1 MKSDPIRQAMS
12 NAETAYR
19 AEIVCSPVTPGSR
32 PDELLALLTPDDEPA
47 LLDSSARHP
56 VYGRY
61 SILACR
67 PMEVLTLRDGVLRD
81 RRQRMIASGA
91 EGVWAELAKALAP
104 VAPAAADESLPYA
117 PGWIGYVGYE
127 VGRIIERLPGR
138 AVRDTHLPDLHLA
151 FYDAILVCEA
161 AGGQAW
167 LAELKFRDPAP
178 PGAGAAAEKLRDI
191 LALSRSNGPPSSP
204 STGRTADVVCPGP
217 KGRSKDGFEHGN
229 SRTGGP
235 ARVPEAG
242 PLPPASNFTPDQY
255 RRAVARCIEYI
266 AAGDIFQVN
275 LSRRFEVPNAPDPRR
290 TYRML
295 RACNPA
301 SYAAYLEFRQD
312 DRLCAVLSSSPELF
326 LRVRGRHVVTRPI
339 KGTRGRCGD
348 ERTDAAARADLV
360 ASPKDN
366 AELAMIVDL
375 LRNDLGRVCRYGS
388 IRVVEPAA
396 LEAHPTVFHLVA
408 TVEGELRP
416 DVGPAGLL
424 RSTLPGGSIT
434 GAPKIRA
441 MEIIDEMEDVARGVY
456 TGCLGIVSADGDCE
470 WNIAIRTMVYDGGRA
485 LVQAGGGIVA
495 DSRPDDE
502 YHETLHKARA
512 MIEALA
518 MAEKEKN
525 QITGTK

>member
-1 MKSDPIRQAMS
+1 MS
-12 NAETAYR
+12 NAEAGYR
-19 AEIVCSPVTPGSR
+19 AEIVCQPIECCSPPA
-32 PDELLALLTPDDEPA
+32 ELLALLTPDDDPA
-47 LLDSSARHP
+47 LLDSSALHP
-56 VYGRY
+56 AYGRC

-67 PMEVLTLRDGVLRD
+67 PLAELTLRDGILRD
-81 RRQRMIASGA
+81 RAQRVIAAGT
-91 EGVWAELAKALAP
+91 EEVWAALGKALRP
-104 VAPAAADESLPYA
+104 ISRPAADASLPYA

-151 FYDAILVCEA
+151 FYDAILVRDA

-178 PGAGAAAEKLRDI
+178 PGAGAAAEILRRLVGAVSQASCRTQSSIVGCHASVLGSMSPVPSQDMLPKTEAWHPTHRI
-191 LALSRSNGPPSSP
+191 IADRAL
-204 STGRTADVVCPGP
+204 
-217 KGRSKDGFEHGN
+217 
-229 SRTGGP
+229 
-235 ARVPEAG
+235 
-242 PLPPASNFTPDQY
+242 ASNFTPDQY
-255 RRAVARCIEYI
+255 RRAVGRCIEYI

-275 LSRRFEVPNAPDPRR
+275 LSRRYEVPDAPDPRT

-301 SYAAYLEFRQD
+301 SYSAYLEFRQGT
-312 DRLCAVLSSSPELF
+312 RLCAVLSSSPELF
-326 LRVRGRHVVTRPI
+326 LRVRGRHVITRPI

-348 ERTDAAARADLV
+348 ERTDAAACADLL

-388 IRVVEPAA
+388 IRVTEPAA

-408 TVEGELRP
+408 TVEGELCP
-416 DVGPAGLL
+416 DVDPAGLL
-424 RSTLPGGSIT
+424 RSTFPGGSIT

-441 MEIIDEMEDVARGVY
+441 MEIIDELEGVARGVY
-456 TGCLGIVSADGDCE
+456 TGCLGIVTADGACE
-470 WNIAIRTMVYDGGRA
+470 WNIAIRTMVYDGGRI

-495 DSRPDDE
+495 DSVPDDE

-518 MAEKEKN
+518 MARAVLAKS
-525 QITGTK
+525 